1 MIFGS
6 RSLAVHLLR
15 GALGGAGIFAAMH
28 WSSAHPWLPFV
39 LLPLVLLALR
49 GSPTCWLVG
58 LCETAVSRGNAPPP
72 PHPSPGASEQR

>member
-1 MIFGS
+1 MTFGS

-15 GALGGAGIFAAMH
+15 GLLGGAGIFAAVH

-49 GSPTCWLVG
+49 GCPTCWLVG
-58 LCETAVSRGNAPPP
+58 LCETVASRGNAPPP
-72 PHPSPGASEQR
+72 PHPGGAKGL